1 MDVKV
6 TKSLL
11 MTALITGS
19 VLWGDASAFAEESV
33 GEFAL
38 DPMVVTAQ
46 RMETRDLDTPAAVSV
61 VYKEEMEKNGATT
74 VMEALRRVAGVT
86 DYSYGPGG
94 DDLGSS
100 YSRVFL
106 RGFDKGAL
114 VLVNGAP
121 ININNYASVN
131 SIPTSA
137 IERIEVVKGAGSVL
151 YGAEALGGVVN
162 IITKK
167 GEGKVRTTISG
178 TAGNY
183 LSKYSVTAEG
193 DGVIMSFQ
201 KEYVDKYEHA
211 QMDRPSANTYRVNE
225 KYQRDSAFA
234 SFAINPNLQ
243 FTWNYSKMDPM
254 YGQRKLTDGSIS
266 GTRYA
271 YEDTKHAASLIY
283 SDKLNQTKTIL
294 SYNSKKVEANNWS
307 TTNTITRGG
316 DTSNYTASNIFIDS
330 QKQWNIGKSDS
341 LITGITVKHEKY
353 DQTFADAADNDRNSY
368 GLYASYNKKFN
379 DRFSSTLGLRG
390 EVYRKTD
397 FDEKDNKVLLPQ
409 LQTLYKFN
417 DTTSWY
423 INVGKAFEMPAI
435 NAHTSSGGTSADI
448 IKKNGIKPESGWN
461 YETGLKRITESSATK
476 LALFTMDFKNKFKWK
491 YFDWLPDPK
500 NKIQVNMGKYENDG
514 VELEYQKNLSSK
526 WAYNLSAT
534 YQNPKSFDDDTGKWT
549 QESARIQ
556 FSAGV
561 DYNLNKFSANLNCL
575 VLADREES
583 SYRYDGRTASSAGVD
598 HDLKNRFLVN
608 AAVTYRPTDNQ
619 YAVLNLR
626 NILDR
631 KEPVSSYEYY
641 DLPFNWTL
649 TYNFTF

>member
-1 MDVKV
+1 MKTNV

-19 VLWGDASAFAEESV
+19 VIWGGTAAFAEENA
-33 GEFAL
+33 GEFTL

-61 VYKEEMEKNGATT
+61 VSREEMEKNGATT

-100 YSRVFL
+100 YSRVYL

-131 SIPTSA
+131 SIPVSA

-167 GEGKVRTTISG
+167 GEGKTRTTISG
-178 TAGNY
+178 TVGNY
-183 LSKYSVTAEG
+183 LSKYSVSTEG
-193 DGVIMSFQ
+193 DGVILSFQ
-201 KEYVDKYEHA
+201 REYVDKFEHA
-211 QMDRPSANTYRVNE
+211 QMDRPSNNTYRVNE
-225 KYQRDSAFA
+225 KYQKNSAFA

-243 FTWNYSKMDPM
+243 FSWNYSKINPM

-266 GTRYA
+266 GTRYD
-271 YEDTKHAASLIY
+271 YEDTRHAASLIY
-283 SDKLNQTKTIL
+283 SDKENQTKTTL

-307 TTNTITRGG
+307 ASNKVTRGG
-316 DTSNYTASNIFIDS
+316 DSSNYTASNIYIDS
-330 QKQWNIGKSDS
+330 QKKWDIGKEDS
-341 LITGITVKHEKY
+341 LITGITMKHEKY
-353 DQTFADAADNDRNSY
+353 DQTFADSADNQRNSY
-368 GLYASYNKKFN
+368 GIYASYNKKFN
-379 DRFSSTLGLRG
+379 DRFSTTLGLRG
-390 EVYRKTD
+390 EMYRKTD

-409 LQTLYKFN
+409 LQTLYKLN

-435 NAHTSSGGTSADI
+435 NSHTSSGGTSADV
-448 IKKNGIKPESGWN
+448 IKKNAIKPESGWN
-461 YETGLKRITESSATK
+461 YETGLKRITDSSATK
-476 LALFTMDFKNKFKWK
+476 LSLFTMDYKNKFKWK

-500 NKIQVNMGKYENDG
+500 NKIQVNMGKFENDG

-561 DYNLNKFSANLNCL
+561 DYTLNKFSTNLNCL
-575 VLADREES
+575 VLADREAS
-583 SYRYDGRTASSAGVD
+583 SYKYNGTSAGSAPD
-598 HDLKNRFLVN
+598 HDLKNRVLLN

-626 NILDR
+626 NLLDR
-631 KEPVSSYEYY
+631 TEPVSTYEYY
-641 DLPFNWTL
+641 DLPFNWTF